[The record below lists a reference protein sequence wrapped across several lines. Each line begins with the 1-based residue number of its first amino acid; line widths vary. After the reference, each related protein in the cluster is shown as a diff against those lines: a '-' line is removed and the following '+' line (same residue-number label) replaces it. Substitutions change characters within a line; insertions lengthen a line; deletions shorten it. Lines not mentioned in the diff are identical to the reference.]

1 MTRYTF
7 GAVIVLALVGPA
19 GLAQAPG
26 ARELKLVGDRF
37 RPLSYDEM
45 TTEQRTMI
53 EHVLRGERAST
64 GGPFNVLLRSPKM
77 GDAAQQLGAEIRFH
91 SSLSPRLREMAIL
104 IVARH
109 WTAQYEWYAHKR
121 LALDAGVQPSIIEA
135 IAARKRPP
143 HLDADQQAVYDFE
156 CELLETHEVADLRFR
171 AAVSA
176 IGERGVVDLIG
187 LMGYYHLVSM
197 VLNVDRYPLPQGAV
211 AELP

>member
-1 MTRYTF
+1 MTRYMLAT
-7 GAVIVLALVGPA
+7 VVVLALVGPA

-26 ARELKLVGDRF
+26 VRDVQLVGDRF

-45 TTEQRTMI
+45 TAEQRTMI
-53 EHVLRGERAST
+53 EHLLQGERASP
-64 GGPFNVLLRSPKM
+64 GGPFNVLLRSPRM

-121 LALDAGVQPSIIEA
+121 LALEAGVQPSIIEA
-135 IAARKRPP
+135 IAARRRPP

-156 CELLETHEVADLRFR
+156 CELLETHEVADRPFR

-176 IGERGVVDLIG
+176 IGERGAVDLIG

-197 VLNVDRYPLPQGAV
+197 VLNVDRYPLPQGVV
-211 AELP
+211 AELR